1 LYRSGGSSRFTSS
14 TSLIEHNSNTTQPN
28 MKTYTSPCPS
38 PTFIISL
45 VLILITINFQ
55 PTSALSHSTGPTIF
69 RRQLGCELE
78 AAPTLCEV
86 KGFCCPSDTRCISIL
101 NKTSVVCCKSGEFC
115 DQIFPIACES
125 TPPGTKAASASLTL
139 EVIQC
144 GRFCCPPGY
153 HCGEDKDRCI
163 MREED
168 TPEDH
173 KKHRDE
179 QNRKDK
185 DKRLAS
191 CRLELNQTA
200 NNPEREDQGRRK
212 RPPPI
217 FSAEAVSVGLFPGIA
232 LGIAIMFGYT
242 KAVEMK
248 TRRRTINFNNPS
260 PDDISWAERKSYAQQ
275 HESIAIGYSPH
286 QDIPVFR
293 NLSPSNWKTITPADL
308 SPNLGPTIP
317 PRERS
322 ASRDTEESRM
332 ANSRTTPVR
341 QTPSPHP
348 LARGPLEPRA
358 QSSPRSSTDSETD
371 HSESFLSST
380 ISNARVSGGSMG
392 GLPPP
397 DRAFNQRR
405 HFSSEVASVIT
416 DAGPAFSDM
425 GLDSRA
431 MTEGE
436 RGRGRSGMST
446 ETGYSD
452 SVYRDGSS
460 VLQPFAFEDEVPHL
474 HSSRAQSQLTAIRE
488 QSPFGGPF
496 NPNNPPTKSPFA
508 GGTPPSRF
516 GGF

>member
-1 LYRSGGSSRFTSS
+1 LLFTSS
-14 TSLIEHNSNTTQPN
+14 TSLIERNSNTIRPK
-28 MKTYTSPCPS
+28 MKTYTPPYPS

-45 VLILITINFQ
+45 VLILITIYFQ
-55 PTSALSHSTGPTIF
+55 PTSAHSYSTGPTIF
-69 RRQLGCELE
+69 RRQLPCEME
-78 AAPTLCEV
+78 ASPTLCEV

-101 NKTSVVCCKSGEFC
+101 NKTSVVCCKNGEFC

-125 TPPGTKAASASLTL
+125 TPSGTRAASTSPTS

-153 HCGEDKDRCI
+153 RCGGDNDRCL
-163 MREED
+163 MRPED

-173 KKHRDE
+173 KKHRAE
-179 QNRKDK
+179 QDRKD
-185 DKRLAS
+185 
-191 CRLELNQTA
+191 LEKYKAECQRALNQTT
-200 NNPEREDQGRRK
+200 NGPGEDNEGRGGSPK
-212 RPPPI
+212 I
-217 FSAEAVSVGLFPGIA
+217 FSAKAISVGLFPGIA
-232 LGIAIMFGYT
+232 LGVAIMFGYT

-260 PDDISWAERKSYAQQ
+260 PDDISWAERKSYPQQ

-286 QDIPVFR
+286 QDISGSR
-293 NLSPSNWKTITPADL
+293 NLSPSNWKPITPADL

-322 ASRDTEESRM
+322 TSRDTAESRM
-332 ANSRTTPVR
+332 ANFRATPLR

-348 LARGPLEPRA
+348 LTRGPLEPRA

-380 ISNARVSGGSMG
+380 ISNARASGGSIRD
-392 GLPPP
+392 LPLP
-397 DRAFNQRR
+397 DRTSNRPR

-416 DAGPAFSDM
+416 DAGPAFGDM
-425 GLDSRA
+425 GLGSRA
-431 MTEGE
+431 MSEKE
-436 RGRGRSGMST
+436 RGRGRSGIST

-452 SVYRDGSS
+452 SVYQDGSS
-460 VLQPFAFEDEVPHL
+460 VLQPFAFEDEVPPL
-474 HSSRAQSQLTAIRE
+474 HPPRGQSLLSAIRE
-488 QSPFGGPF
+488 QSPFASPF
-496 NPNNPPTKSPFA
+496 SPNSPPTKSPFE